1 MAAEELDRSGEGG
14 EGGGRRRRRRRRKSR
29 RGGPEGRESAGA
41 PSELRYDEEEGGGR
55 RGRGSRGG
63 SDGGSAVALPNTG
76 KLPRRRAAIFPPRG
90 AAVSGVARRRRMTR
104 SEIEALGEYLQKMPE
119 SLLAGLYAGL
129 GGQPTRVNQ
138 RERMVQ
144 LAVRALSQGARL
156 GVLVKALHQRDRA
169 ALAVLVQC
177 GGLAQA
183 DELHQELILSLGGTD
198 REWRKV
204 MTTLGERGLVAASEE
219 REGLFF
225 YLIPNPLMD
234 QLIEALRDELALS
247 VFAHEDVRVVEPRAF
262 CPPFS
267 FSVTT
272 LVTYIDQHPP
282 RLTQRHEIFKVHKD
296 EMDQFFQQIWTPDS
310 ELFSFHVEFLMMHG
324 MVELKGDRLSVNRA
338 VVEEWLQLEPEDQ
351 RDLAFASLE
360 KRFHNAE
367 WVMWAIFDAGGDW
380 VPERPLQALYRR
392 WKRGEDWRDRYHKGQ
407 WATPRTNERDAY
419 SFAALVHCGMLELG
433 TWGQEKFYRLTPRAR
448 DLLDP
453 PADEGFTQFYLTPSF
468 EIMAPAG
475 MAPILFFRIG
485 ELAELTACDRANTYK
500 ITEVTI
506 EQALEKGWRRDDI
519 LDFLRE
525 NSQIGLPENVE
536 HTLRGWMGHH
546 GDVEF
551 HDCVL
556 LTVHRSQIRRL
567 EGHRKA
573 KPYLLHRFVPGMYA
587 VDRARMPE
595 LMAVLA
601 EIGFAPAKQVRK
613 YPDDPQSID
622 ARDRLL
628 VAVGDARTGRED
640 TLERAHEA
648 DTQAEELHPIPGAGG
663 QAKKAGKKKKDEL
676 PPRRSPRE
684 VRELCERAIALGTQ
698 LEILY
703 VTRDQQRKLLRVAPE
718 RIAVNHEGQQVLVA
732 RDLARN
738 ERLSYQI
745 IQIERLATV
754 DGKG

>member
-1 MAAEELDRSGEGG
+1 MAAEELDRNDNGG
-14 EGGGRRRRRRRRKSR
+14 EGAGRRRRRRRRKGR
-29 RGGPEGRESAGA
+29 RGGPEARPEPGYNSGPES
-41 PSELRYDEEEGGGR
+41 RYDDEEGGR
-55 RGRGSRGG
+55 RGRGGHAEGG
-63 SDGGSAVALPNTG
+63 NPVALPGTG

-90 AAVSGVARRRRMTR
+90 AAVSGTARRRRMTR
-104 SEIEALGEYLQKMPE
+104 AEIEELEDYLQKVPE

-129 GGQPTRVNQ
+129 GGQPTRVPQ
-138 RERMVQ
+138 KDRMVQ
-144 LAVRALSQGARL
+144 LAVRALTQGSRL
-156 GVLVKALHQRDRA
+156 AVMLKALHQRDRA
-169 ALAVLVQC
+169 ALAILVQC
-177 GGLAQA
+177 GGLAHA
-183 DELHQELILSLGGTD
+183 DEFHQELVLSLGGND

-204 MTTLGERGLVAASEE
+204 MSTLGERGVVAASEE
-219 REGLFF
+219 RDGQFF

-234 QLIEALRDELALS
+234 QIIEGLRDELSLS
-247 VFAHEDVRVVEPRAF
+247 VFSHEDVRVVEHRPF
-262 CPPFS
+262 CPPLS

-296 EMDQFFQQIWTPDS
+296 EMDQFFSQIWSPDS
-310 ELFSFHVEFLMMHG
+310 ELFSFHIEFLMMHG

-351 RDLAFASLE
+351 RDLVFASLE

-367 WVMWAIFDAGGDW
+367 WVMWAVRDAGGDW

-392 WKRGEDWRDRYHKGQ
+392 WKRGEDWRERYHRGV
-407 WATPRTNERDAY
+407 WTTPRSSERDAW
-419 SFAALVHCGMLELG
+419 SFAPLAHCGMLELG
-433 TWGQEKFYRLTPRAR
+433 TWGQEKFYRLSARAR

-485 ELAELTACDRANTYK
+485 ELAELTACDRANTYRV
-500 ITEVTI
+500 TEVTI
-506 EQALEKGWRRDDI
+506 EQSLEKGWRRDDV

-573 KPYLLHRFVPGMYA
+573 KPFLLHRFVPGMYA
-587 VDRARMPE
+587 VDRARVGE
-595 LMAVLA
+595 LTQILT
-601 EIGFAPAKQVRK
+601 EIGFAPNKQVRR

-622 ARDRLL
+622 ARERLL
-628 VAVGDARTGRED
+628 AGVADARTGRDD
-640 TLERAHEA
+640 TLERSHQA
-648 DTQAEELHPIPGAGG
+648 DTVAEELHPIPGTGA
-663 QAKKAGKKKKDEL
+663 ATKKTRKKKDEL

-684 VRELCERAIALGTQ
+684 VREMAERAIALGQQ

-703 VTRDQQRKLLRVAPE
+703 VTRDQQRRLLRVAPE

-732 RDLARN
+732 RDLAKN
-738 ERLSYQI
+738 ERLSYQV
-745 IQIERLATV
+745 IQIERLATI
-754 DGKG
+754 DAKG

>member
-1 MAAEELDRSGEGG
+1 MAAEELDRAEGGG
-14 EGGGRRRRRRRRKSR
+14 EGGGRRRRRRRRKG
-29 RGGPEGRESAGA
+29 RGRVGSEGRGEARETES
-41 PSELRYDEEEGGGR
+41 RFDDEDSPR
-55 RGRGSRGG
+55 RGRGRGG
-63 SDGGSAVALPNTG
+63 QDGGSAVSLPSTG

-90 AAVSGVARRRRMTR
+90 AAVSGPARRRRMTR
-104 SEIEALGEYLQKMPE
+104 SEIEALAEYLQKVPE

-144 LAVRALSQGARL
+144 LAVRALAQGARL
-156 GVLVKALHQRDRA
+156 GVMLKALHQRDRA
-169 ALAVLVQC
+169 ALAILVQC
-177 GGLAQA
+177 GGLAHA
-183 DELHQELILSLGGTD
+183 DEFHQELVLSLGGND

-204 MTTLGERGLVAASEE
+204 MATLGERGLLAASEE
-219 REGLFF
+219 RDGQFF
-225 YLIPNPLMD
+225 YLIPDPLMD
-234 QLIEALRDELALS
+234 QLIEGLRDELSLS
-247 VFAHEDVRVVEPRAF
+247 VFSHEDVRVVEPRPF
-262 CPPFS
+262 CPPFA
-267 FSVTT
+267 FSVAT

-296 EMDQFFQQIWTPDS
+296 EMDQFFQQLWSPDS
-310 ELFSFHVEFLMMHG
+310 ELFSFHIEFLMMHG

-351 RDLAFASLE
+351 RDLVFASLE
-360 KRFHNAE
+360 RRFHNAE
-367 WVMWAIFDAGGDW
+367 WIMWAIRDAGGEW

-392 WKRGEDWRDRYHKGQ
+392 WKRGEDWRDRLHKGV
-407 WATPRTNERDAY
+407 WTTPRTSERDAY
-419 SFAALVHCGMLELG
+419 SFASLHHCGMLELG
-433 TWGQEKFYRLTPRAR
+433 TWGQEKFYRLSPRAR

-453 PADEGFTQFYLTPSF
+453 PEDEGFTQFYLTPSF

-485 ELAELTACDRANTYK
+485 ELAELTACDRANTYR

-536 HTLRGWMGHH
+536 TTLRGWMGHH

-556 LTVHRSQIRRL
+556 LTVHRSQIRKI
-567 EGHRKA
+567 EGHRRA
-573 KPYLLHRFVPGMYA
+573 KPFLLHRFVPGMYA
-587 VDRARMPE
+587 VDRARLPE
-595 LMAVLA
+595 LMVILS

-613 YPDDPQSID
+613 YPDDPQSVD
-622 ARDRLL
+622 ARERLL
-628 VAVGDARTGRED
+628 TVVADARTGRED
-640 TLERAHEA
+640 TLERAHQA
-648 DTQAEELHPIPGAGG
+648 DTQAEELHPIPGVGVP
-663 QAKKAGKKKKDEL
+663 AKKVAKKKKDEL

-684 VRELCERAIALGTQ
+684 VRELAERAIALGQ
-698 LEILY
+698 QMEILY
-703 VTRDQQRKLLRVAPE
+703 VTRDQQRRLLRVAPE
-718 RIAVNHEGQQVLVA
+718 RIAMNHEGQQVLVA
-732 RDLARN
+732 RDLAKN

-745 IQIERLATV
+745 IQIERLAV
-754 DGKG
+754 LDGKG